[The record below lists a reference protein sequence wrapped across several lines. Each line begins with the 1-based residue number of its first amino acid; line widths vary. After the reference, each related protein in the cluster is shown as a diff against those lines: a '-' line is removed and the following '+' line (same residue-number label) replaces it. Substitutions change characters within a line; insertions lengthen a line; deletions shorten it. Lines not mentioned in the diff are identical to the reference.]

1 MTVGSIIATT
11 LTATGHTLTL
21 TGTGS
26 NIRTMDLGSLI
37 VNANAGGNV
46 GALTAGTVNV
56 TGGTLS
62 LGGDSDLGGA
72 TITLAESGVI
82 KTNTGVLTVGSVSG
96 AGTIQGYG
104 GVVLG
109 SSINSPNLDIIA
121 ENGDIN
127 ATAGGVT
134 NANSMT
140 ATNGNIVANGK
151 NITAGTISAK
161 GNVTANNITAG
172 TISVSGIVTAATVAA
187 THIYFNDVTPI
198 KNDPLLRAT
207 KILNGSGFTTLHL
220 ENMSLTSALELDKSY
235 PLIQLDNASIG
246 AENGLTKLSY
256 KDGNE
261 IKEVSLP
268 NSAEITIISNS
279 ISEELTNTTIN
290 AKDSHTIKTDT
301 DKKTISYTHY
311 SPMIE
316 NINVRQVTETS
327 DLIPKGW
334 KAAAGG
340 VTIETENMTLP
351 TDMVPGDSRTIIC
364 GNTTNGNADFF
375 KTLSSNGKLAI
386 TGANLYT
393 ESSSEESNYVN
404 GSKLSWTNKRG
415 VTYDAVSEDIR
426 YIAPYYQV
434 TKVNLGEYEYKKGT
448 TARTFDSEK
457 VTIGEKSAYRYK
469 FDSFEVDANNL
480 SFKYNGE
487 DNKVAPDRFG
497 NSTNMTLFATN
508 YPNGSTN
515 AIMNASSKTLTSEFT
530 GENGVT
536 VSASAT
542 GSITTNSSAEG
553 THLHFSLNALT
564 ISSLSIGD
572 VDWTKDA
579 DAMPA

>member
-1 MTVGSIIATT
+1 MQIASPGKTIVIKSIVIGSGVTTIGKNAFNGCTGVTVTVNAESITVNGNMTAGSIIATT
-11 LTATGHTLTL
+11 LTATGHALTL

-26 NIRTMDLGSLI
+26 NIGTMDLGTGSLI

-46 GALTAGTVNV
+46 GALTA
-56 TGGTLS
+56 
-62 LGGDSDLGGA
+62 
-72 TITLAESGVI
+72 
-82 KTNTGVLTVGSVSG
+82 
-96 AGTIQGYG
+96 
-104 GVVLG
+104 
-109 SSINSPNLDIIA
+109 
-121 ENGDIN
+121 
-127 ATAGGVT
+127 
-134 NANSMT
+134 
-140 ATNGNIVANGK
+140 TNGNIVATEQSIN
-151 NITAGTISAK
+151 AGTISAK

-334 KAAAGG
+334 KAAAGV

-351 TDMVPGDSRTIIC
+351 TDMVPGESRTIIC

-386 TGANLYT
+386 TGANLYK
-393 ESSSEESNYVN
+393 ESEGGESRSVN
-404 GSKLSWTNKRG
+404 GSRLSWKEIKG

-426 YIAPYYQV
+426 YIAPYYKV

-487 DNKVAPDRFG
+487 DNKVAPDQFG

-508 YPNGSTN
+508 YPSGSMTVTN
-515 AIMNASSKTLTSEFT
+515 ESSKTLTSEFT

-536 VSASAT
+536 ASASAT

-553 THLHFSLNALT
+553 THLYFSLSIFK
-564 ISSLSIGD
+564 ISNLSIGD